1 MIKVFKALFN
11 TIAYL
16 LMALFI
22 LVFFIKG
29 TWLNPA
35 ILALAGVAGCVA
47 SIFEVKEKRKKLT
60 TVRIIMV
67 LISVIATVVV
77 HLAYIGVL

>member
-1 MIKVFKALFN
+1 MFKDLKILFN

-16 LMALFI
+16 MIALFLI
-22 LVFFIKG
+22 VFFIKG

-35 ILALAGVAGCVA
+35 ILALASVAGGVA
-47 SIFEVKEKRKKLT
+47 SIFEVKEKGEKLT